1 MIQTYK
7 ILHGFD
13 KVEYSTWFTL
23 ANTREITTRTTQ
35 DSLNLIKPQ
44 AKLDLRKNFFSHRVI
59 DKWNSL
65 AFELKRAKNP
75 DQFKRKY
82 DELCKSSVAATGQR

>member
-1 MIQTYK
+1 MGLSLRFYK

-13 KVEYSTWFTL
+13 KVEYSTWFRL
-23 ANTREITTRTTQ
+23 ANIRERTTRTTQ
-35 DSLNLIKPQ
+35 DSLYLIKPQ

-65 AFELKRAKNP
+65 AFELKRTKNP
-75 DQFKRKY
+75 DQFKHKY
-82 DELCKSSVAATGQR
+82 DELCES